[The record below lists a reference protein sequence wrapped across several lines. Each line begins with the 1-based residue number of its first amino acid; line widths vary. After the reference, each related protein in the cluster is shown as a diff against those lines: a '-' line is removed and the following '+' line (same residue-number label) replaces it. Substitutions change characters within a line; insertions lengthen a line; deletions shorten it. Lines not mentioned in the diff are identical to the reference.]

1 MTTHF
6 ASTIYAVRQMNP
18 HVTVPAV
25 VPGSSSPAPVL
36 PEPAPRPSPRS
47 KKKIPQ
53 EQEGTQA
60 SRPFYS
66 SPEQSIRPVDR
77 HARRVMVL
85 PDGQSLTIL
94 NAKGRP
100 LLEITS
106 GEKGPEVRLVQDDLR
121 IDCSGNLDLT
131 AQQIT
136 MQATEDVIL
145 QGKKIR
151 LN

>member
-25 VPGSSSPAPVL
+25 VPGSSSPVPAL
-36 PEPAPRPSPRS
+36 PEPAPSPRARRKS
-47 KKKIPQ
+47 PQ
-53 EQEGTQA
+53 EQEGPQA
-60 SRPFYS
+60 SRPIHS
-66 SPEQSIRPVDR
+66 IPELPIRPVDR

-85 PDGQSLTIL
+85 ADGQSLTIL

-121 IDCSGNLDLT
+121 IDCSGKLDLT

-136 MQATEDVIL
+136 LQASEDVVL
-145 QGKKIR
+145 QGKTIR